1 MKIKSAASLHQVF
14 EAQTGMVLLLCL
26 LFLTTLTLLGL
37 SASAETV
44 MQDQLATNLQ
54 ETDHARQSALT
65 AQKWAEN
72 WLLELEGPAP
82 DSCSAPCDGLFVH
95 TAGSLPS
102 HPEFEN
108 LSWWMAQGH
117 EAGVDPMTGERIAAI
132 SVGSAHSPLWIIEA
146 IHEIPPTGSGNADLQ
161 TWYRVLTRGSGR
173 TDAGVSVIESIIVR
187 SWASAHTPHTGASVN
202 CPGTQPGAKC
212 GRVAWREL
220 R

>member
-82 DSCSAPCDGLFVH
+82 DSCSA
-95 TAGSLPS
+95 S
-102 HPEFEN
+102 
-108 LSWWMAQGH
+108 
-117 EAGVDPMTGERIAAI
+117 
-132 SVGSAHSPLWIIEA
+132 
-146 IHEIPPTGSGNADLQ
+146 
-161 TWYRVLTRGSGR
+161 
-173 TDAGVSVIESIIVR
+173 
-187 SWASAHTPHTGASVN
+187 
-202 CPGTQPGAKC
+202 
-212 GRVAWREL
+212 
-220 R
+220 